1 MTLCVYIIVNF
12 NMSTHN
18 LSITNM
24 KVVGGAV
31 VKLCE
36 YDIIEQIDNKLN
48 DLSINNDSRNNCQK
62 EIMSEA
68 TTYFTNM
75 FKDIKEMKKSLH
87 SINKPSGYILYCQHQ
102 RATLSRDGFSPTI
115 EQLHKMWDLESVE
128 IQNNWNIFSNSGDLN
143 NKPSTGDM
151 MDLYTTVIADISTD
165 TKDIS
170 LNKIA
175 SIRSQLKTHGLDT
188 SGTKHEIE
196 NRLHNYMNIT
206 R

>member
-1 MTLCVYIIVNF
+1 
-12 NMSTHN
+12 MSTSN

-31 VKLCE
+31 VKVCE
-36 YDIIEQIDNKLN
+36 YDIIEHIDNKLN
-48 DLSINNDSRNNCQK
+48 DLAINNESRNDRQK
-62 EIMSEA
+62 EMMSEA

-115 EQLHKMWDLESVE
+115 EQLHKMWDLENVE
-128 IQNNWNIFSNSGDLN
+128 IQNNWNMFSKSNDLN
-143 NKPSTGDM
+143 NKPSTGDV
-151 MDLYTTVIADISTD
+151 MDLYTTAIADISTD

-170 LNKIA
+170 LNKVA
-175 SIRSQLKTHGLDT
+175 SIRSQLKMHGLDT
-188 SGTKHEIE
+188 GGTKREIE
-196 NRLHNYMNIT
+196 NRLHNYMNT
-206 R
+206 SR

>member
-1 MTLCVYIIVNF
+1 MTLYIGINVKF
-12 NMSTHN
+12 NMSTSN

-31 VKLCE
+31 VKVCE
-36 YDIIEQIDNKLN
+36 YDIIEHIDNKLN
-48 DLSINNDSRNNCQK
+48 DLAINNDSINNRQK
-62 EIMSEA
+62 EMMTEA

-128 IQNNWNIFSNSGDLN
+128 VQNNWNIFSKSNDLN
-143 NKPSTGDM
+143 NKPSTGDV

-165 TKDIS
+165 TKNIS
-170 LNKIA
+170 LNKAA
-175 SIRSQLKTHGLDT
+175 SIRSQLKIHGLDT

-196 NRLHNYMNIT
+196 NRLHNYMNIS